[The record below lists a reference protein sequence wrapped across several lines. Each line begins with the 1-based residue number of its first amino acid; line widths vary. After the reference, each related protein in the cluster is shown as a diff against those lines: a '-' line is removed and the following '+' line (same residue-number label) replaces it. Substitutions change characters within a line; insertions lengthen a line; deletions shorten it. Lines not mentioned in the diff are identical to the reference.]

1 MEIEITSR
9 KENKILERE
18 EVAFTLQFEGK
29 TPSRKQVQQK
39 LADTIGRNIIVIEYI
54 KPVYG
59 ASQATGYA
67 RGYTSAKQAKALERQ
82 YVLERNNL
90 VEGAPKQP
98 AEEKE
103 KEAPPAEGKAEESS
117 EGKAEEAE
125 GETEEEEA

>member
-39 LADTIGRNIIVIEYI
+39 LSDAIGRNIIVIEYI
-54 KPVYG
+54 RPVYG

-67 RGYTSAKQAKALERQ
+67 RGYTSAKQARAVEQ
-82 YVLERNNL
+82 QHILERNNL
-90 VEGAPKQP
+90 AGGEPEQP
-98 AEEKE
+98 AEE
-103 KEAPPAEGKAEESS
+103 EE
-117 EGKAEEAE
+117 
-125 GETEEEEA
+125 EEEEAAAEPEESEEASEGEEEAPKEEE